1 MISRLKLDDNI
12 AILKFPEDELTNLL
26 RNEES
31 DDDDDDEDEREEKK
45 SEKPRDEKFI
55 EVEVNLALTA
65 LANAREIFQKKKVVA
80 IKESKTIAANAKVLE
95 TVQEQTMKNLEK
107 QKITHSI
114 KSARKVPRFWFAVPV
129 LLFFLRSLGSLV

>member
-31 DDDDDDEDEREEKK
+31 DDDDEDEVEEKK
-45 SEKPRDEKFI
+45 SEKSRDEKFI

-114 KSARKVPRFWFAVPV
+114 KSARKVPRSCFAVPV